1 MCTSGKIQLKM
12 NSWFSLLPW
21 PCRRYR
27 DSHSRIV
34 AVIFA
39 CFFFILLHFLLKWE
53 SGDTDIFVSL
63 KIEIPDDFKPV
74 RITKREYFPSSGT
87 PKIPKII
94 HQVWKGIFVPPEF
107 VSWIKSWNKHHP
119 DWEYWLWTDK
129 SARLFIADRYP
140 HLLNVYDHY
149 PENIRRADAFR
160 YIVLYEY
167 GGLYADMDMEAL
179 GSFLPL
185 TLKYSCFIGKEP
197 YEHPIIDT
205 NFDELLINAL
215 MGCRQKHPFMKL
227 LINNLASFSR
237 LWHYL
242 DSTGPHYV
250 TLMYRQYK
258 SSISLEKDDDTVNI
272 SPSEYFYPTID
283 PAKFRYMFN
292 KCQNTQKLSELQIHA
307 CMNLKYKSLPEN
319 KFDPVTIA
327 FANHHWYHTY
337 LKTMSTVLTGYK
349 SIFDIVPRVNI
360 YKDLE
365 E

>member
-1 MCTSGKIQLKM
+1 M

-21 PCRRYR
+21 QCR
-27 DSHSRIV
+27 
-34 AVIFA
+34 
-39 CFFFILLHFLLKWE
+39 
-53 SGDTDIFVSL
+53 
-63 KIEIPDDFKPV
+63 

-129 SARLFIADRYP
+129 SARQFIADRYP
-140 HLLNVYDHY
+140 HLLNVYDNY

-227 LINNLASFSR
+227 LLNNLASFSR

-258 SSISLEKDDDTVNI
+258 SSISLEKDDDTVYI

-360 YKDLE
+360 YNDLE